1 MIKIIT
7 KCCVL
12 SLLLVGCSGTRVSEK
27 KADKQYDHLA
37 YVDAA
42 RIYQDLVHSGHKNTS
57 ILEKLADSYYFN
69 GQLAEANKWYTELF
83 QGNYHKDE
91 SLHIDPEY
99 YFKYSQTLKSVGDY
113 TKSDEVMAQFAA
125 LKREDSRSKLFLD
138 QRDYLKNIANL
149 FGTYTLE
156 NADINSVYSDYGA
169 TISGGDLVYTS
180 ARATDQVQRDKIHSW
195 TEQSFTKLYSSSI
208 HSDGQLG
215 KPKVLFDDGDLLVNE
230 STAVFTKDGKN
241 MYFTRNN
248 FKKSG
253 KPKRNSRNNTFLKLY
268 KATKQTDGKWG
279 KVEELPFNSNDF
291 NTSHPA
297 LTADEKWLY
306 FSSDR
311 KGSLGDSDIYRVAL
325 LPQGGYGSPENLGEN
340 VNTAGR
346 ETFPFI
352 SKANELYFSSNGFP
366 GLGGLDVYVV
376 KIGEGGAIG
385 KAENLG
391 TPINSK
397 QDDFGFYLAE
407 TFEKGFV
414 SSNRP
419 GGKGSDDIY
428 SFYKKECQQQLQGT
442 VYDKLSK
449 DWIVDS
455 KVVIMDQSNREI
467 EVLYTDLKGNF
478 QSKPLE
484 CNQNYLIKTDK
495 YGYKL
500 DEKQVVTTG
509 NLETLRVEIGLEKLV
524 DKAVVT
530 EYPTEKISINPI
542 YFDFDKSTIRL
553 DAQQELKKLVDFL
566 QTYSQWE
573 AIVSSHT
580 DSRGNAA
587 YNLQLSNRRAQSTK
601 QWLVKHGIEP
611 QRIRTKSYGDQ
622 VPVNR
627 CNKAVPCTEQEQR
640 INRRSEFEL
649 IKK

>member
-7 KCCVL
+7 KCCIV
-12 SLLLVGCSGTRVSEK
+12 SLLLIGCSSSRVSEK

-42 RIYQDLVHSGHKNTS
+42 RIYQGLVNSGHKNSS

-69 GQLAEANKWYTELF
+69 GQLEEANRWYTELF
-83 QGNYHKDE
+83 DGNYQKDQNRY
-91 SLHIDPEY
+91 IDPEY

-125 LKREDSRSKLFLD
+125 LKSEDSRSKLFLD
-138 QRDYLKNIANL
+138 QRDYLKNIVNL
-149 FGTYTLE
+149 YESYSLN
-156 NADINSVYSDYGA
+156 NAEINSVYSDYGA
-169 TISGGDLVYTS
+169 TTLGGDLIYTS
-180 ARATDQVQRDKIHSW
+180 ARATNQVKSNKIHSW

-215 KPKVLFDDGDLLVNE
+215 KPNLLFDDDDLLVNE
-230 STAVFTKDGKN
+230 STAVFTNDGKT

-248 FKKSG
+248 FKKTG
-253 KPKRNSRNNTFLKLY
+253 KPKRNRRNNTFLKLY
-268 KATKQTDGKWG
+268 KATKQTNGKWG
-279 KVEELPFNSNDF
+279 KVEELPFNSDDF

-311 KGSLGDSDIYRVAL
+311 KGSLGDSDIYRVAIL
-325 LPQGGYGSPENLGEN
+325 KQGGYGSPENLGVN

-352 SKANELYFSSNGFP
+352 SKANELYFSSNGIP

-376 KIGEGGAIG
+376 QLGEGGAIG
-385 KAENLG
+385 KAKNLG

-397 QDDFGFYLAE
+397 HDDFGFYLADTAE
-407 TFEKGFV
+407 RGFV

-419 GGKGSDDIY
+419 GGKGSDDVY
-428 SFYKKECQQQLQGT
+428 SFYKNVCQQQLQGT
-442 VYDKLSK
+442 VYDELSK
-449 DWIVDS
+449 DLIVDS

-467 EVLYTDLKGNF
+467 EVLYTDLKGSF

-484 CNQNYLIKTDK
+484 CDQKYLIKTDK
-495 YGYKL
+495 SGYKL
-500 DEKQVVTTG
+500 DEKQIATAG
-509 NLETLRVEIGLEKLV
+509 SAKNLRIEIGLEKLM
-524 DKAVVT
+524 DKAVVS
-530 EYPTEKISINPI
+530 EYSSEKITINPI
-542 YFDFDKSTIRL
+542 YFDFDKSNIRQE
-553 DAQQELKKLVDFL
+553 AQQELKKLVDFL
-566 QTYSQWE
+566 KSYPQWE
-573 AIVSSHT
+573 VMISSHA

-587 YNLQLSNRRAQSTK
+587 YNLQLSSRRAQSTK
-601 QWLVKHGIEP
+601 QWLIKQGIEP
-611 QRIRTKSYGDQ
+611 KRISTKSYGDQ

-627 CNKAVPCTEQEQR
+627 CNKAIPCTEQEQR

-649 IKK
+649 IEK